1 MLPKLKKNKLEEEP
15 DAVQHVAT
23 INATLIAW
31 KENLNP
37 PSMLF
42 LYDVYQKLFS
52 SRQKP
57 TRKFFRGH
65 FHQVY
70 LLGTRE
76 SEPDVIAQRL
86 KTEY

>member
-31 KENLNP
+31 KENLNS

-42 LYDVYQKLFS
+42 LYDVYQKRFS
-52 SRQKP
+52 SRQK
-57 TRKFFRGH
+57 TNMKI
-65 FHQVY
+65 
-70 LLGTRE
+70 T
-76 SEPDVIAQRL
+76 AQRL

>member
-23 INATLIAW
+23 INATLITW

-52 SRQKP
+52 SRQK
-57 TRKFFRGH
+57 TNMKI
-65 FHQVY
+65 
-70 LLGTRE
+70 T
-76 SEPDVIAQRL
+76 AQRL

>member
-1 MLPKLKKNKLEEEP
+1 
-15 DAVQHVAT
+15 
-23 INATLIAW
+23 
-31 KENLNP
+31 
-37 PSMLF
+37 MLF